1 MTGIL
6 GKKIGMTQVFGDKG
20 EKFSVTVIQAG
31 PCHVLRI
38 IGSKESPASYFA
50 VQMGFDE
57 KKSKKICKAEL
68 KSFEKI
74 GVKPQKFVRE
84 LRLNKDE
91 IADFSPGKVLDIAVF
106 NAGDFVDVTGI
117 SIGKGFQGGMKR
129 WGWKGG
135 PQTHGSTTHRR
146 PGSIGSSTS
155 PSRVFR
161 GHHLPGRM
169 GNARVTVKHLK
180 VVSVEKDKNLIIVK
194 GGVPGHKN
202 SYLIVKKSRKQPK
215 VVKK

>member
-1 MTGIL
+1 
-6 GKKIGMTQVFGDKG
+6 MTQVFSDTG
-20 EKFSVTVIQAG
+20 EKISVTVIQAG
-31 PCHVLRI
+31 PCYVLKV
-38 IGSKESPASYFA
+38 IGGKENPASYSA
-50 VQMGFDE
+50 LQIGFDE

-68 KSFEKI
+68 KRFEKI

-91 IADFSPGKVLDIAVF
+91 IDNFSLGKTLDIAVF
-106 NAGDFVDVTGI
+106 NTGDFVDVAGT

-129 WGWKGG
+129 WHWHGG
-135 PQTHGSTTHRR
+135 PQTHGSMTHRR

-180 VVSVEKDKNLIIVK
+180 VVSVDKDKNLIIVK

-202 SYLIVKKSRKQPK
+202 SYLIIKKSRKQPK